1 MQVQY
6 VSHFEAHDHS
16 NNKKL
21 IFLLNEYLFEWILVG
36 KLLLPLFIY
45 FTTVDWLKYVQMKL
59 LFHAVPPCLFAWQK
73 LDDYI
78 FCCLL
83 LYDFALHIREAT
95 DSHRVTLYIS
105 MIAFQPSWLS
115 ISQSVTLWASQLI
128 SQEQDSQSVNHSVVL
143 STSQSVGWSVSHSIG
158 CFVSQSVRQSF
169 IMLVSQSGS
178 QLSFS

>member
-21 IFLLNEYLFEWILVG
+21 ILLLNEYLFEWILVG
-36 KLLLPLFIY
+36 NLLLPLFIY
-45 FTTVDWLKYVQMKL
+45 FTTVDWLKYVQIKL

-73 LDDYI
+73 FDDYI

-83 LYDFALHIREAT
+83 LWLCITHQRSHWLPQGDFVYLN
-95 DSHRVTLYIS
+95 DCLP
-105 MIAFQPSWLS
+105 AFMTVHQS
-115 ISQSVTLWASQLI
+115 ISHFVSQSIYQSRARQSVSKSLSCFINQSI
-128 SQEQDSQSVNHSVVL
+128 S
-143 STSQSVGWSVSHSIG
+143 WSVSHSIG

>member
-1 MQVQY
+1 M
-6 VSHFEAHDHS
+6 
-16 NNKKL
+16 
-21 IFLLNEYLFEWILVG
+21 NEYLFEWILVG
-36 KLLLPLFIY
+36 NLLLPLFIY
-45 FTTVDWLKYVQMKL
+45 FMTVDWLKYVQMKL

-95 DSHRVTLYIS
+95 DSHRVTLYIQ

-143 STSQSVGWSVSHSIG
+143 STSQSVGQSAIQSVALLASLSDSLLLCWSVSQAVSCHSA
-158 CFVSQSVRQSF
+158 SQSICQLVRPQS
-169 IMLVSQSGS
+169 ICQWV
-178 QLSFS
+178 